1 MNFAALDAVI
11 RHATDRVSRRGALM
25 SLAGASLSAALTA
38 PLSAE
43 AKKDSAKKAKK
54 KQKQKANQR
63 CKNQIGQCVGWVEDM
78 CAGEEC
84 DPEGKE
90 QFLEC
95 CEHLGQCD
103 ARGFIECITTT

>member
-1 MNFAALDAVI
+1 MNMAAFDAII
-11 RHATDRVSRRGALM
+11 RGATDGVSRRGALM
-25 SLAGASLSAALTA
+25 SLAGAGLSAALA
-38 PLSAE
+38 PPLSVA
-43 AKKDSAKKAKK
+43 AKKDSAKKTKK
-54 KQKQKANQR
+54 KAKQKANQR
-63 CKNQIGQCVGWVEDM
+63 CKNQIGQCAGWVEDM

-90 QFLEC
+90 HFLEC